1 MQVLRCQYEEIEV
14 QKYPYADQICVET
27 DVRVIVHEYF
37 LVQLDSLEKSD
48 RFRVLHHPNPSGVR
62 AQSQD
67 LCEQVHIPA

>member
-14 QKYPYADQICVET
+14 QKFPYADQICAKT

-48 RFRVLHHPNPSGVR
+48 RFRVLHHPNPRGVR
-62 AQSQD
+62 AQLQN
-67 LCEQVHIPA
+67 LRE